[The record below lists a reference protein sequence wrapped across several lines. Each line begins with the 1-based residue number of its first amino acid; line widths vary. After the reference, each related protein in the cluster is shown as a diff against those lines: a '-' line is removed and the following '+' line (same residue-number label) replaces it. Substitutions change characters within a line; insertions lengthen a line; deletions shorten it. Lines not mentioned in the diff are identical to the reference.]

1 MESTVMKERQV
12 DKCVN
17 HWNKVASQM
26 MSAKFFKDFN
36 DNVEKL
42 KDDPDMNFRADVLMK
57 ALEKFIQERR

>member
-1 MESTVMKERQV
+1 MKERQV